1 MSLFLC
7 LRTAPRRAR
16 ATVSSYRDV
25 ASVVLSGLLCADHS
39 APIKSNIPPTR
50 PSSFPPPPSCSMDAV
65 TLDAIGPAPS
75 SSRSF
80 TAGPF
85 EPAAPSPTAPSVAST
100 SSSASR
106 SPSNSPLSPSSPS
119 LPFVASSVP
128 APSAFPAASIAFVPI
143 LTMRRTKLA
152 LSPRPPSFASSFE
165 AAVAVLPVLAAAALA
180 VEPSTPSSAV
190 LTSSQV
196 SFRLASHRFC
206 LCCLAKKAMS
216 SRLTLRLSTL
226 AWCARAASCHPR
238 STPKKRNVSILR
250 LRRLRL
256 FRGSRRAQLHA
267 AVANAQPRNAPSTS
281 SDHGAY
287 A

>member
-1 MSLFLC
+1 
-7 LRTAPRRAR
+7 
-16 ATVSSYRDV
+16 
-25 ASVVLSGLLCADHS
+25 
-39 APIKSNIPPTR
+39 
-50 PSSFPPPPSCSMDAV
+50 MDAV
-65 TLDAIGPAPS
+65 RLDALGPAPS

-85 EPAAPSPTAPSVAST
+85 SPAAPSPTAPSVAST
-100 SSSASR
+100 SSSAS
-106 SPSNSPLSPSSPS
+106 PSPSSPS
-119 LPFVASSVP
+119 FPFVASSP
-128 APSAFPAASIAFVPI
+128 APSAFPAASIASVPI
-143 LTMRRTKLA
+143 LTMRCMKLT
-152 LSPRPPSFASSFE
+152 LSPPPSFDSFE
-165 AAVAVLPVLAAAALA
+165 AAIAALLAAAALA
-180 VEPSTPSSAV
+180 VEPSTPSAV

-256 FRGSRRAQLHA
+256 FRGSRSAQLHA
-267 AVANAQPRNAPSTS
+267 AVANTQPRKAPSMS
-281 SDHGAY
+281 SDHVAY
-287 A
+287 ACWVW